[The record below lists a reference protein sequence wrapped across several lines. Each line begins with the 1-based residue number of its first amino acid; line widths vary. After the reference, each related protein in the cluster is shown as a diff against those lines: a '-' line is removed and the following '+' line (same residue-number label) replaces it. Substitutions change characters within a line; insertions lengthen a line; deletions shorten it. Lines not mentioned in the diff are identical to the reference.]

1 MQKELQD
8 LKKNDGWE
16 LINLLV
22 GKCAVGCKWVY
33 TVKQNPEG
41 MVKLY
46 KARLVIKE
54 YSQTYGIDYDKI
66 FALVAKMNIAR
77 MLMSCDANLN

>member
-1 MQKELQD
+1 
-8 LKKNDGWE
+8 
-16 LINLLV
+16 
-22 GKCAVGCKWVY
+22 VY